1 MNFKSFLCVV
11 ACVLAVAVSVA
22 PGGAEAMQASP
33 AQKQEMME
41 HYERATRAYDIQ
53 KYQEAVE
60 EYQKAYEIAGDP
72 AMLYN
77 VAQAYRLNGQLTEA
91 LHSYRRYLQ
100 RSPNARNREDVERK
114 IADLEQTIETRRK
127 AAEAEAAA
135 ARQARTP
142 VTTPPAAVETPPVQA
157 PQPPPSES
165 STNGKRVAGIVVL
178 SVGAAAVAVAGVSG
192 WLAAKKGDDL
202 TGASMRG
209 ERFDP
214 DVQSAGKTWN
224 AVAIGSAI
232 GGGVL
237 AVVGTILIV
246 AAGGES
252 GDKPAEAHGTA
263 LLTPVV
269 GGGTFGMGAGITF

>member
-1 MNFKSFLCVV
+1 
-11 ACVLAVAVSVA
+11 
-22 PGGAEAMQASP
+22 
-33 AQKQEMME
+33 
-41 HYERATRAYDIQ
+41 
-53 KYQEAVE
+53 
-60 EYQKAYEIAGDP
+60 
-72 AMLYN
+72 MLYN
-77 VAQAYRLNGQLTEA
+77 VAQAYRLNGQLSEA